1 MTYSDIPRLLS
12 MALVWLFLL
21 SWYFLAGH
29 AGCLAVI
36 ALVALVTSLLTLS
49 TTEIALSRRQTF
61 IDACIEPRGSLG
73 RLLRRRH
80 LIVAA
85 QAAKSLVLALFL
97 VASTPTYVP
106 RQWSLMFATVLL
118 AGLLLPRF
126 YGAFAGQVRER
137 YRYVTARRWTL
148 WSTVLLLWIESLIV
162 LGFSGSEN
170 FMGLRWQEVIGYAA
184 REPDI
189 RCALLAQAS
198 SVLSA
203 IDSLGFW
210 SVQNLHR
217 SLADLPQALAAG
229 LGLLAAVALDFLRA
243 YVFGLAL
250 IAAVARP
257 WELWEAGRGEPAPES
272 AGEGAGHGPRGAF
285 PSASYPNSSE
295 PGGPGSPGQGGSP
308 A

>member
-1 MTYSDIPRLLS
+1 VTYSDIPRLLS
-12 MALVWLFLL
+12 MVLVWLVLL
-21 SWYFLAGH
+21 AWHFLAGH
-29 AGCLAVI
+29 SGCLAVI
-36 ALVALVTSLLTLS
+36 ALVALLTSLLTLS
-49 TTEIALSRRQTF
+49 NAEIALAKRQAF

-73 RLLRRRH
+73 RLLRRRY
-80 LIVAA
+80 LLVAA
-85 QAAKSLVLALFL
+85 QAAKSLGLALFL
-97 VASTPTYVP
+97 LASAPTYVS
-106 RQWSLMFATVLL
+106 RQWSLMFAMVLL

-148 WSTVLLLWIESLIV
+148 WSTVLLLWIESLVV
-162 LGFSGSEN
+162 LGFSGGEN

-184 REPDI
+184 REPGI
-189 RCALLAQAS
+189 RCTLLAQAS

-203 IDSLGFW
+203 MDSLGLW

-257 WELWEAGRGEPAPES
+257 WALWEAGRGEPALES
-272 AGEGAGHGPRGAF
+272 AGDRARHGALGSSPPAPR
-285 PSASYPNSSE
+285 PNSS
-295 PGGPGSPGQGGSP
+295 PAVGPGSPGPGGSP
-308 A
+308 G

>member
-1 MTYSDIPRLLS
+1 VTYSDIPRLLS
-12 MALVWLFLL
+12 MALVWLVLL
-21 SWYFLAGH
+21 AWYFLAGH
-29 AGCLAVI
+29 GGCLAVI
-36 ALVALVTSLLTLS
+36 ALVALFTSLLTLS
-49 TTEIALSRRQTF
+49 VTEIALAKRQAF
-61 IDACIEPRGSLG
+61 IDACIEPRGSLD

-80 LIVAA
+80 VLVAA

-106 RQWSLMFATVLL
+106 RQWSLMFAMVLL

-126 YGAFAGQVRER
+126 CGAFAGQVRER

-184 REPDI
+184 REPGI

-203 IDSLGFW
+203 MDSLGFW

-229 LGLLAAVALDFLRA
+229 LGLLATVALDFLRA

-257 WELWEAGRGEPAPES
+257 WAFWEAGKGEPELESEGEEDRHDVLGSVPPAP
-272 AGEGAGHGPRGAF
+272 R
-285 PSASYPNSSE
+285 PNSE
-295 PGGPGSPGQGGSP
+295 HPEGPGSAGPGGSP
-308 A
+308 G